1 MFYQNYNED
10 IISLIDNIFN
20 SSEYNKDTLFKTKNN
35 TKYTVNKDK
44 ENNTVIYIPASG
56 LNKEDIEINANS
68 KNLYIKSLKK
78 EKDVI
83 PYTNSIDIAFK
94 LDKFDYKNIGVELLN
109 GILCIKL
116 KKSNN
121 EDETI
126 KINF

>member
-94 LDKFDYKNIGVELLN
+94 LDKFDYKDIGVELLN

-116 KKSNN
+116 KKSKN